1 MTCMGA
7 SDRLSF
13 LENAFSI
20 LRFRSRGLVSFRRFI
35 VMSLWPGQGAQEARD
50 EVADTQPMRAFHG

>member
-1 MTCMGA
+1 MGA
-7 SDRLSF
+7 SDGSSF

-35 VMSLWPGQGAQEARD
+35 VMSLWSGQGAHAERD
-50 EVADTQPMRAFHG
+50 EVADTQPMRAFHE

>member
-1 MTCMGA
+1 MAA

-20 LRFRSRGLVSFRRFI
+20 LRFRSAGLVSFRRFI
-35 VMSLWPGQGAQEARD
+35 IMTLWSGQGAHEVHD
-50 EVADTQPMRAFHG
+50 DVADTQPMRAFRE

>member
-1 MTCMGA
+1 MCA

-20 LRFRSRGLVSFRRFI
+20 LRFRSRGLLSFRRFI
-35 VMSLWPGQGAQEARD
+35 IMSLWSGQGAHEARD
-50 EVADTQPMRAFHG
+50 DVADTQPMRAFSD